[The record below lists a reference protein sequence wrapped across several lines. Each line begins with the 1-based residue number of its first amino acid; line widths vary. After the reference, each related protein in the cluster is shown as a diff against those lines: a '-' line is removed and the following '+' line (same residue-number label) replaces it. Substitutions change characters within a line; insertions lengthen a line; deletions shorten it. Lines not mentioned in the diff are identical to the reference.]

1 MIDLPTL
8 DRRVKEAHAGV
19 ASALDELDRL
29 KPEERPDFT
38 SDAFG
43 ARRDV
48 AGQSTFVA
56 LRELAPVA
64 FEVPLRDG
72 LLRWVHELLQ
82 TRVAWDLLID
92 EANARHLPDPSLP
105 RNATGIAR
113 TFEEARRA
121 LLVATHPVAID
132 GALERLAVL
141 AVPVVAVRSELRA
154 RRQEVAS
161 RLGIGPATLAT
172 DGKDI
177 AALATRVLDATEPLA
192 AELHRRTSKS
202 DEAGSV
208 AARSIA
214 SGFAH
219 DAVHGWPAHLTARW
233 LEDVFQTIAPRT
245 PNDVVLPEALGG
257 ASFLRAAWT
266 WGRALRLGSIPRSLP
281 FGLARDPSPV
291 EAFAYGALLAT
302 AVAGPVFAKR
312 KLALS
317 AKVAEA
323 QARPLARARFLALRR
338 QAASIVG
345 IDEGLS
351 ARLHGEPLPASL
363 RALGTFSGNDRVD
376 APARLLGLLRGDRLA
391 RSLVDHHDVDWFD
404 NPRAASYLAA
414 VAAGPAWTPMTEDED
429 AGIAVLV
436 KGFEERLG

>member
-8 DRRVKEAHAGV
+8 DRRIREAHAAV
-19 ASALDELDRL
+19 ASALAELDRL

-48 AGQSTFVA
+48 AGQSTFVG
-56 LRELAPVA
+56 LRELSPIAY
-64 FEVPLRDG
+64 EVPLRDG
-72 LLRWVHELLQ
+72 LVRWVHELLQ
-82 TRVAWDLLID
+82 TRVGWDLLID

-105 RNATGIAR
+105 RNAVGIAR
-113 TFEEARRA
+113 TFEEARRD

-161 RLGIGPATLAT
+161 RLGIGPWTLAT

-192 AELHRRTSKS
+192 AELHRREQKS
-202 DEAGSV
+202 DEPGSL

-214 SGFAH
+214 SGYAR

-233 LEDVFQTIAPRT
+233 LEDVFQTVAPRT
-245 PNDVVLPEALGG
+245 PNDVAMPEALGG

-266 WGRALRLGSIPRSLP
+266 WGRALRLGSVPRSLP
-281 FGLARDPSPV
+281 FGLARDPYPV
-291 EAFAYGALLAT
+291 EAFAHGALLASV
-302 AVAGPVFAKR
+302 VAGPVFAKR
-312 KLALS
+312 KLGLS
-317 AKVAEA
+317 GKVAEA
-323 QARPLARARFLALRR
+323 QARPLARALFLALRR
-338 QAASIVG
+338 QAASVVG
-345 IDEGLS
+345 IDEDLS
-351 ARLHGEPLPASL
+351 ARLHGVPLPSSL

-376 APARLLGLLRGDRLA
+376 GPARLLGLLRGDRLA
-391 RSLVDHHDVDWFD
+391 RSLVERHDVDWFD
-404 NPRAASYLAA
+404 NPRAASHLAA
-414 VAAGPAWTPMTEDED
+414 IAAGPVWTPMTDDED
-429 AGIAVLV
+429 AGLAVLV